1 MRSLPPLDGLH
12 AALTAAETGSLSA
25 AATALGVTHATISRR
40 ISGLET
46 WSGSRIFRR
55 HGRGVQPTLDGQR
68 LLTRL
73 GQIFDDMERLVA
85 QDRRPRGQRIV
96 RLAVTPSFARF
107 WVLPRLT
114 ELETEGDL
122 RIELVTEQL
131 NVNLGAGEAD
141 IAIRYGKGGWKLG
154 VEHSLFNEVLVPVAP
169 KATVASMGR
178 VTATKI
184 LSLPLLNDSTVVMW
198 RAWARQNG
206 ITYRA
211 KEADRIFGGYDL
223 AIEAAIS
230 GIGISLW
237 NSSLHSLDPRLQVI
251 PMASA
256 LPLESPLRHIL
267 IVPDQASPS
276 AIRLAARIV
285 QLAGA

>member
-12 AALTAAETGSLSA
+12 AALAAAESGSLSA

-73 GQIFDDMERLVA
+73 GQIFDDMEKLVA
-85 QDRRPRGQRIV
+85 QDRRPRGQRII

-107 WVLPRLT
+107 WVLPRLA
-114 ELETEGDL
+114 ELQQGEL
-122 RIELVTEQL
+122 RIELVTEQR

-141 IAIRYGKGGWKLG
+141 LAIRFGRGGWKLG
-154 VEHSLFNEVLVPVAP
+154 AEHGLFNEVLVPI
-169 KATVASMGR
+169 ASKVRMTAMGS
-178 VTATKI
+178 VTAMTI
-184 LSLPLLNDSTVVMW
+184 LSLPLLNDSTVVLW
-198 RAWARQNG
+198 RAWARQHG

-211 KEADRIFGGYDL
+211 KEADRIFNGYDL
-223 AIEAAIS
+223 AIEAAIC
-230 GIGISLW
+230 GLGVSLW
-237 NSSLHSLDPRLQVI
+237 NSGLHSLDPLLEVVSMAGTQPLQ
-251 PMASA
+251 
-256 LPLESPLRHIL
+256 SPLRHML
-267 IVPDQASPS
+267 IVPDQASPF
-276 AIRLAARIV
+276 ATRLATRIM
-285 QLAGA
+285 QLADA